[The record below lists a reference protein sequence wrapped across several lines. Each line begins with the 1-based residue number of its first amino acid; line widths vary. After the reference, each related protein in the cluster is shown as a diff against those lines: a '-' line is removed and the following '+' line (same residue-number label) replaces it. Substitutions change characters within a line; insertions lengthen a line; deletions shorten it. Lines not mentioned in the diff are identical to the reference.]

1 MYNATGIVLAGGKG
15 SRINKNKALI
25 TLPDGKTLLQKC
37 LDSLRKVLTEV
48 LIVTNQR
55 ELYQD
60 YDARLVEDMVKAK
73 GPLGG
78 IYTGLSYSTTHCN
91 FVIGC
96 DMPFPQPRLIEML
109 LQGCDDY
116 DVVIPKTKGE
126 VEPLFAVYSKSC
138 LPVISDHLQ
147 KNDLKIRKIFEK
159 LKVQIIREE
168 QIDDVDPQHLS
179 FFNINTE
186 EDLRKAQTLMLR
198 IPNSS

>member
-1 MYNATGIVLAGGKG
+1 
-15 SRINKNKALI
+15 
-25 TLPDGKTLLQKC
+25 
-37 LDSLRKVLTEV
+37 
-48 LIVTNQR
+48 
-55 ELYQD
+55 
-60 YDARLVEDMVKAK
+60 
-73 GPLGG
+73 
-78 IYTGLSYSTTHCN
+78 
-91 FVIGC
+91 
-96 DMPFPQPRLIEML
+96 
-109 LQGCDDY
+109 
-116 DVVIPKTKGE
+116 
-126 VEPLFAVYSKSC
+126 LFAVYSKNC

>member
-126 VEPLFAVYSKSC
+126 VEPLFAVYSKNC

-159 LKVQIIREE
+159 LKVQIIKEE
-168 QIDDVDPQHLS
+168 RIDEVDPQHLS

>member
-25 TLPDGKTLLQKC
+25 TLPDGRTLLQKC
-37 LDSLRKVLTEV
+37 LDSLRKVLTEI
-48 LIVTNQR
+48 LIVTNR
-55 ELYQD
+55 TELYQD
-60 YDARLVEDMVKAK
+60 YDASLVEDLVKDK

-96 DMPFPQPRLIEML
+96 DMPFPQPRLIELL

-116 DVVIPKTKGE
+116 DVVIPQTAGE
-126 VEPLFAVYSKSC
+126 VEPLFGVYSKNC

-147 KNDLKIRKIFEK
+147 KEDLKIRKIFEK
-159 LKVQIIREE
+159 LKVQIIREKR
-168 QIDDVDPQHLS
+168 IDEVDPQHLS

-186 EDLRKAQTLMLR
+186 EDLRKAQALMSR
-198 IPNSS
+198 IPSSD